1 MKMGK
6 GKKRKNSEEGIKMHS
21 EKVKCMQMGKL
32 VNKNK
37 IGSSG
42 INYWP

>member
-1 MKMGK
+1 MGK
-6 GKKRKNSEEGIKMHS
+6 GKKRENSEEGIKMHS
-21 EKVKCMQMGKL
+21 EKVRCMQMGKL